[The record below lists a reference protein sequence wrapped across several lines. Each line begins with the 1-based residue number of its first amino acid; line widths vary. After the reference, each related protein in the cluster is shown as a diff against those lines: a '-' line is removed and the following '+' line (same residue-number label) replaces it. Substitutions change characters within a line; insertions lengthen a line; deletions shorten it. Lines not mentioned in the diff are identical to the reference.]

1 MNTKTKSSMGWS
13 LHLGR
18 WLGIDV
24 YLHFTFLLL
33 LAFIGLSHG
42 LVGRSFDAAL
52 GGVLF
57 FTGLFVCV
65 LLHEYGHALAARRYG
80 IGTRDITL
88 LPIGGVARLERMPGK
103 PSQEFVVALAGPAVN
118 VVIAIGLFVG
128 SQLGGWWQPL
138 TSLST
143 TGGNLFERLLVANVF
158 LVLFNLLPAFPMDG
172 GRVLRAVLAMKLN
185 HARATQIAAR
195 IGRGMAVVFG
205 FVGLFSNP
213 MLLLIAL
220 FVWVGAA
227 QEAAASEMKSS
238 FSGATVRDAMLTDFK
253 TLAPGATL
261 RDATRLLLAGSQQ
274 DFPVVDRDALVGVVT
289 HRDLFVALRERGEHA
304 VVADVMRCEFA
315 VLSAADPLTTALAP
329 ENVEKGLA
337 MPVLEDGRLIGLM
350 TAENVGEFFMIR
362 SALQPRADASQ
373 SPSAPGRV
381 PPVTALPPV
390 TRAAHGTSDVRG
402 ATGVNATI
410 RQILTVTS
418 ETPISRRPNA

>member
-1 MNTKTKSSMGWS
+1 MNTKTRSGLGWS

-33 LAFIGLSHG
+33 LAFIGLSQG
-42 LVGRSFDAAL
+42 LIGRSLDAAL

-80 IGTRDITL
+80 IGTRDITM
-88 LPIGGVARLERMPGK
+88 LPIGGVARLERMPEK

-118 VVIAIGLFVG
+118 VIIALGLFIGLK
-128 SQLGGWWQPL
+128 LGGWWQPL
-138 TSLST
+138 SSLSP
-143 TGGNLFERLLVANVF
+143 TGGNIFERLLVANVF

-185 HARATQIAAR
+185 HARATRIAAR
-195 IGRGMAVVFG
+195 IGQGMAVVFG
-205 FVGLFSNP
+205 FAGLFGNP

-227 QEAAASEMKSS
+227 QEAAASETKSS

-253 TLAPGATL
+253 TLAPGDTL

-274 DFPVVDRDALVGVVT
+274 DFP
-289 HRDLFVALRERGEHA
+289 
-304 VVADVMRCEFA
+304 
-315 VLSAADPLTTALAP
+315 SWTA
-329 ENVEKGLA
+329 
-337 MPVLEDGRLIGLM
+337 
-350 TAENVGEFFMIR
+350 TR
-362 SALQPRADASQ
+362 SWAS
-373 SPSAPGRV
+373 
-381 PPVTALPPV
+381 
-390 TRAAHGTSDVRG
+390 
-402 ATGVNATI
+402 
-410 RQILTVTS
+410 
-418 ETPISRRPNA
+418 